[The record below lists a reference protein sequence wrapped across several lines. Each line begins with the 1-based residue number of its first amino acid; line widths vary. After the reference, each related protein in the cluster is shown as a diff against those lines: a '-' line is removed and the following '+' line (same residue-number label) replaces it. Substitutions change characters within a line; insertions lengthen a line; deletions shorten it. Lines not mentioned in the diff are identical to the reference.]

1 MISGFIRNFVANREY
16 KPKIMKSRLLYIA
29 LLLIAFVTET
39 RADNLGYS
47 KDHPLVFGIDI
58 DYPPLEYVDANGA
71 PKGYDV
77 TFTKKL
83 MERLNIPYT
92 YAPNSWYE
100 ISNDV
105 LSGKVDLAMMVF
117 SPYRQ
122 DSTNYSRAVFRLYY
136 QMITRDGESEKMGL
150 RNIKGKNIAMMPS
163 RPIKDTLNKV
173 GANIIIIDDLKQ
185 AVINLSK
192 GKYDGV
198 LCFRYQAR
206 YLMEHNNLEN
216 LELEDLTLMP
226 REYCYVSPNKK
237 LIDAINDE
245 LDAMEREG
253 VIEDVYAPVKTNLD
267 GFRIPTWVWF
277 LVLMV
282 IIAIL
287 LLFIYQQLRSKRLLQ
302 AEMLRVQKSEEDAK
316 KSEENARKSEEL
328 KTIFFSNVSHALRTP
343 LNAIIGF
350 SDLLLDGDTDV
361 SKEEQKHLVGLINE
375 NGLQL
380 LHMINELLSLSDIEG
395 KKTLFERQVTD
406 VDYEMSQYAAE
417 IRPQLVEGVSLVVE
431 EPLGGLRAL
440 LDPKLLR
447 MITMHLLENAQQHT
461 MEGQITLSYYLKE
474 GGLYVE
480 VKDTGEGL
488 PENLKENIFTL
499 LSDKNTYLQDET
511 PGLGL
516 TICKA
521 VIERTGGNIGAK
533 DNKEAGHGTI
543 IWFWAPV
550 EIIM

>member
-92 YAPNSWYE
+92 YAPNSWYK

-173 GANIIIIDDLKQ
+173 GANIFIIDDLKQ
-185 AVINLSK
+185 AVIDLSK

-216 LELEDLTLMP
+216 LESEDLTLMP

-395 KKTLFERQVTD
+395 KQTLFERQVTD

-447 MITMHLLENAQQHT
+447 MITMHFLENALQHT

>member
-1 MISGFIRNFVANREY
+1 
-16 KPKIMKSRLLYIA
+16 MKSRLLYIA
-29 LLLIAFVTET
+29 LLLIAFATET

-83 MERLNIPYT
+83 MERLDIPYT

-185 AVINLSK
+185 AVIDLSK

-216 LELEDLTLMP
+216 LESEDLTLMP

-277 LVLMV
+277 LILVA

-287 LLFIYQQLRSKRLLQ
+287 LLFIYQQFRSKRLLQ

-395 KKTLFERQVTD
+395 KQTLFERQVTD

-461 MEGQITLSYYLKE
+461 MEGQITLSYYMKE

-521 VIERTGGNIGAK
+521 VIERTGGSIGAK

>member
-29 LLLIAFVTET
+29 LLLIAFAAET

-136 QMITRDGESEKMGL
+136 QMITREGESEKMGL

-185 AVINLSK
+185 AVIDLSK
-192 GKYDGV
+192 GKYNGV

-216 LELEDLTLMP
+216 LESEDLTLMP

-277 LVLMV
+277 LILVA

-287 LLFIYQQLRSKRLLQ
+287 LLFIYQQLRSKQLLQ
-302 AEMLRVQKSEEDAK
+302 AEMLRVQ

-395 KKTLFERQVTD
+395 KQTLFERQVTD
-406 VDYEMSQYAAE
+406 VDYEMSQYAAG
-417 IRPQLVEGVSLVVE
+417 IRPQLPEGVSLVVE

-447 MITMHLLENAQQHT
+447 LVTMHFLENAQQHT

-480 VKDTGEGL
+480 VRDTGEGL

-521 VIERTGGNIGAK
+521 VIERTGGSIGAK

>member
-1 MISGFIRNFVANREY
+1 
-16 KPKIMKSRLLYIA
+16 MKSRLLYIA
-29 LLLIAFVTET
+29 LLLIAFATET

-92 YAPNSWYE
+92 YAPNSWYK

-136 QMITRDGESEKMGL
+136 QMITREGESEKMGL

-216 LELEDLTLMP
+216 LESEDLTLMP

-277 LVLMV
+277 LILVA

-287 LLFIYQQLRSKRLLQ
+287 LLFIYQQLRSKQLLQ

-395 KKTLFERQVTD
+395 KQTLFERQVTD

-417 IRPQLVEGVSLVVE
+417 IRPQLAEGVNLVVE
-431 EPLGGLRAL
+431 EPVGGMRAL

-447 MITMHLLENAQQHT
+447 MITMHFLENASQHT
-461 MEGQITLSYYLKE
+461 KEGQITLSYYVKE
-474 GGLYVE
+474 GGFYLE
-480 VKDTGEGL
+480 VKDTGSGL
-488 PENLKENIFTL
+488 PEELKDNIFTL
-499 LSDKNTYLQDET
+499 LSEKNTYLQDET

-521 VIERTGGNIGAK
+521 IIERSGGKIGAE
-533 DNKEAGHGTI
+533 DNKKDGHGTI

-550 EIIM
+550 EIIS

>member
-287 LLFIYQQLRSKRLLQ
+287 LLFIYQQLRSKQLLQ

-461 MEGQITLSYYLKE
+461 MEGQITLSYYMKE

>member
-287 LLFIYQQLRSKRLLQ
+287 LLFIYQQLHSKRLLQ

-461 MEGQITLSYYLKE
+461 MEGQITLSYYMKE

-521 VIERTGGNIGAK
+521 IIERTGGNIGAK

>member
-71 PKGYDV
+71 PRGYDV

-92 YAPNSWYE
+92 YAPNSWYK

-136 QMITRDGESEKMGL
+136 QMITREGESEKMGL

-185 AVINLSK
+185 AVIDLSK

-216 LELEDLTLMP
+216 LESEDLTLMP

-480 VKDTGEGL
+480 VRDTGEGL

-521 VIERTGGNIGAK
+521 IIERTGGNIGAK

>member
-29 LLLIAFVTET
+29 LLLIAFATET

-92 YAPNSWYE
+92 YAPNSWYK

-136 QMITRDGESEKMGL
+136 QMITREGESEKMGL

-185 AVINLSK
+185 AVIDLSK

-216 LELEDLTLMP
+216 LESEDLTLMP

-277 LVLMV
+277 LILVA

-395 KKTLFERQVTD
+395 KQTLFERQVTD

-417 IRPQLVEGVSLVVE
+417 IRPQLAEGVNLVVE
-431 EPLGGLRAL
+431 EPVGGMRAL

-447 MITMHLLENAQQHT
+447 MITMHFLENASQHT
-461 MEGQITLSYYLKE
+461 KEGQITLSYYVKE
-474 GGLYVE
+474 GGFYLE
-480 VKDTGEGL
+480 VKDTGSGL
-488 PENLKENIFTL
+488 PEELKDNIFTL
-499 LSDKNTYLQDET
+499 LSEKNTYLQDET

-521 VIERTGGNIGAK
+521 IIERSGGKIGAE
-533 DNKEAGHGTI
+533 DNKKDGHGTI

-550 EIIM
+550 EIIS

>member
-117 SPYRQ
+117 SPYRK

-216 LELEDLTLMP
+216 LESEDLTLMP

-267 GFRIPTWVWF
+267 GFRIPTWAWF
-277 LVLMV
+277 LILVA

-461 MEGQITLSYYLKE
+461 MEGQITLSYYMKE

>member
-1 MISGFIRNFVANREY
+1 
-16 KPKIMKSRLLYIA
+16 MKSRLLYIA

-461 MEGQITLSYYLKE
+461 MEGQITLSYYMKE

-521 VIERTGGNIGAK
+521 IIERTGGNIGAK